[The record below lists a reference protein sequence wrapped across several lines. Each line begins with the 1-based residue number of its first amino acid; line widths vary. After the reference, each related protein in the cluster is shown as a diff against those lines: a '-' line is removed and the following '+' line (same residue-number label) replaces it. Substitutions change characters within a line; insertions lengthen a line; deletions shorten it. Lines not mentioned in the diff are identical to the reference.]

1 MVEGQAVNRLGRW
14 IAFLPGRLYRFTI
27 STFALGGAS
36 RVEIWNMLTDLMEA
50 GLDVER
56 AFEVTARSFRDQG
69 QTVRARV
76 VERWRGALKEGRLA
90 AELALWVPATEAM
103 VLRGYGGPDAR
114 RLFAAAARIAEARGK
129 QKAALWAALGM
140 PCALAVGIALSLWL
154 AGGQFI
160 PVMAEVA
167 PPERWEV
174 WTRVFAEAALWVH
187 RNDIE
192 LAAGVAAGVAALV
205 WLTLNWSGP
214 GRTWF
219 DGVAPF
225 SLYRT
230 IAGAAFLMAVIE
242 FLSAGVD
249 LNERTFGLLKES
261 ASRYTRSRI
270 AAIERGMKEGAGL
283 GRSMV
288 GSGHGF
294 PDPSLVAV
302 VAALDRTEGW
312 ESKLSGFVSRWSA
325 RSEELLRRRA
335 AALNAALLTV
345 AAVMMGVAI
354 KGMFGMMSAASAG
367 MG

>member
-1 MVEGQAVNRLGRW
+1 MRRL
-14 IAFLPGRLYRFTI
+14 AALPGRLCRLAV
-27 STFALGGAS
+27 STFALGGSS

-56 AFEVTARSFRDQG
+56 AFEVTIEAFRDQG
-69 QTVRARV
+69 QTVRPRV
-76 VERWRGALKEGRLA
+76 VERWLRALKEGRLA

-103 VLRGYGGPDAR
+103 VLQGYGGPDAG

-129 QKAALWAALGM
+129 QKAALWSALGM
-140 PCALAVGIALSLWL
+140 PCALAAGIALSLWL

-167 PPERWEV
+167 PPARWEV

-187 RNDIE
+187 RNDIG
-192 LAAGVAAGVAALV
+192 LAAAVAAAVAALL

-214 GRTWF
+214 GRSWL

-230 IAGAAFLMAVIE
+230 IAGAAFLMAAIE
-242 FLSAGVD
+242 FLRAGVD
-249 LNERTFGLLKES
+249 LNHDTFALLKGS

-270 AAIERGMKEGAGL
+270 EAIERGMREGAGF
-283 GRSMV
+283 GESMV
-288 GSGHGF
+288 RSGHGF

-312 ESKLSGFVSRWSA
+312 EAKLSGFVTRWSA

-335 AALNAALLTV
+335 AALNAVLLTV

-354 KGMFGMMSAASAG
+354 KGMFGMMSAATAG